1 MQNDLIFTRFN
12 CILLLDI
19 LQRSEL
25 LKVKNFIFSK
35 IDLNN
40 KKLSKGHKKLVQYIT
55 ENYDKAAFMTA
66 SKLGEKVGV
75 SESTVVRFATEMGF
89 KGYPELQKELQQLI
103 KSKLTAVQRMEVSS
117 SLIGGE
123 GEAVKKVLTGDIE
136 LIRDTLESVSEEEF
150 AKAVSTINSAKKIYI
165 LGVRSSAALAKFLYF
180 YFKPVFDNVTV
191 VDTSSGSEMFEQ
203 MFRISKDD
211 VCIAI
216 SFPRYSK
223 QTINALRFSSDRGT
237 KIIAI
242 TDSEESPIAEFADIL
257 LVAKSDMVSVV
268 DSLVAPL
275 SLINALI
282 VAVTF
287 SRRDEVYNNFNELE
301 SIWDVYQVYDKSD
314 GDSNE

>member
-1 MQNDLIFTRFN
+1 MKTFILTKVDLK
-12 CILLLDI
+12 D
-19 LQRSEL
+19 
-25 LKVKNFIFSK
+25 
-35 IDLNN
+35 
-40 KKLSKGHKKLVQYIT
+40 KKLSKGHKKLAHYIT

-89 KGYPELQKELQQLI
+89 KGYPELQKELQQMI

-117 SLIGGE
+117 TLIGE
-123 GEAVKKVLTGDIE
+123 QDAIKKVLNGDIE
-136 LIRDTLESVSEEEF
+136 LIRDTLEQISTDEF
-150 AKAVSTINSAKKIYI
+150 TKAVETINKAKRIYI
-165 LGVRSSAALAKFLYF
+165 LGVRSSASLASFLYF
-180 YFKPVFDNVTV
+180 YFNPVFENVV
-191 VDTSSGSEMFEQ
+191 LVDTSSGSEMFEQ
-203 MFRISKDD
+203 MFRIGDDD
-211 VCIAI
+211 VCVAI

-223 QTINALRFSSDRGT
+223 QTINALRFINDRGT

-242 TDSEESPIAEFADIL
+242 TDSKHSPIAEYADNL

-287 SRRDEVYNNFNELE
+287 SRREEVYSNFNKLE
-301 SIWDVYQVYDKSD
+301 SIWDEYQVYDKSD
-314 GDSNE
+314 GTENE

>member
-1 MQNDLIFTRFN
+1 M
-12 CILLLDI
+12 
-19 LQRSEL
+19 
-25 LKVKNFIFSK
+25 KNFILSK
-35 IDLNN
+35 VDIKN
-40 KKLSKGHKKLVQYIT
+40 KKLSKGHKKLVAYIT

-89 KGYPELQKELQQLI
+89 KGYPELQKELQQMI

-117 SLIGGE
+117 TLIGE
-123 GEAVKKVLTGDIE
+123 QDAIKKVLNGDIE
-136 LIRDTLESVSEEEF
+136 LIRDTLEQISTEEF
-150 AKAVSTINSAKKIYI
+150 SKAVQIINNARKIYI
-165 LGVRSSAALAKFLYF
+165 LGVRSSASLASFLYF
-180 YFKPVFDNVTV
+180 YLNPVFENVV
-191 VDTSSGSEMFEQ
+191 LIDTSSASEMFEQ
-203 MFRISKDD
+203 MFRISEDD
-211 VCIAI
+211 VCVAI

-223 QTINALRFSSDRGT
+223 QTINALRFINDRGT

-242 TDSEESPIAEFADIL
+242 TDSADSPIAEYADNI

-287 SRRDEVYNNFNELE
+287 SRRDEVYNNFNKLE
-301 SIWDVYQVYDKSD
+301 SIWDEYQVYDKSD
-314 GDSNE
+314 GGENE

>member
-1 MQNDLIFTRFN
+1 M
-12 CILLLDI
+12 
-19 LQRSEL
+19 
-25 LKVKNFIFSK
+25 KNFILTK
-35 IDLNN
+35 VDLKD
-40 KKLSKGHKKLVQYIT
+40 KKLSKGHKKLAQYIA

-89 KGYPELQKELQQLI
+89 KGYPELQKELQQMI

-117 SLIGGE
+117 TLIGE
-123 GEAVKKVLTGDIE
+123 QDAIKKVLNGDIE
-136 LIRDTLESVSEEEF
+136 LIRDTLEQISTEEF
-150 AKAVSTINSAKKIYI
+150 TKAVDTINKAKRIYI
-165 LGVRSSAALAKFLYF
+165 LGVRSSAALASFLYF
-180 YFKPVFDNVTV
+180 YFNPVFENVV
-191 VDTSSGSEMFEQ
+191 LVDTSSGSEMFEQ
-203 MFRISKDD
+203 MFRIGEDD
-211 VCIAI
+211 VCVAI

-223 QTINALRFSSDRGT
+223 QTINALRFINDRGT

-242 TDSEESPIAEFADIL
+242 TDSADSPIAEYADNL

-287 SRRDEVYNNFNELE
+287 SRREEVYSNFNKLE
-301 SIWDVYQVYDKSD
+301 SIWDEYQVYDKSD
-314 GDSNE
+314 GAENE

>member
-1 MQNDLIFTRFN
+1 MLNLYSGVVF
-12 CILLLDI
+12 
-19 LQRSEL
+19 
-25 LKVKNFIFSK
+25 VKNFILSK
-35 IDLNN
+35 VDIKN
-40 KKLSKGHKKLVQYIT
+40 KKLSKGHKKLVAYIT

-89 KGYPELQKELQQLI
+89 KGYPELQKELQQMI

-117 SLIGGE
+117 TLIGE
-123 GEAVKKVLTGDIE
+123 QDAIKKVLNGDIE
-136 LIRDTLESVSEEEF
+136 LIRDTLEHISTVEF
-150 AKAVSTINSAKKIYI
+150 TKAVETISNARKIYI
-165 LGVRSSAALAKFLYF
+165 LGVRSSAALASFLYF
-180 YFKPVFDNVTV
+180 YLNPVFENVV
-191 VDTSSGSEMFEQ
+191 LIDTSSGSEMFEQ
-203 MFRISKDD
+203 MFRISEDD
-211 VCIAI
+211 VCVAI

-223 QTINALRFSSDRGT
+223 QTINALRFINDRGT

-242 TDSEESPIAEFADIL
+242 TDSADSPIAEYADNI

-287 SRRDEVYNNFNELE
+287 SRRDEVYNNFNKLE
-301 SIWDVYQVYDKSD
+301 SIWDEYQVYDKSD
-314 GDSNE
+314 GGENE